1 MSMPGEDLILRV
13 EKMSRHFGGLKAV
26 DNVSFHVRRGEILGL
41 IGPNG
46 AGKTTCFNVIS
57 GVYRPTSGQ
66 VFLDGSRIDGLPA
79 HSIAARGVGR
89 TFQIV
94 RPFGGMTVL
103 NNVMVGLGMPRYGS
117 FIKSSLLFNS
127 SRTTSRPW
135 HSFMKSAEDFADSRP
150 PSFPGAE
157 GQSCE
162 GPGMGRNCCS

>member
-1 MSMPGEDLILRV
+1 MPGEDLILRV

-117 FIKSSLLFNS
+117 FIKS
-127 SRTTSRPW
+127 
-135 HSFMKSAEDFADSRP
+135 
-150 PSFPGAE
+150 
-157 GQSCE
+157 
-162 GPGMGRNCCS
+162 